1 MTTGRPT
8 TPLPAPTREIA
19 RLWAQIGPE
28 ATLALVD
35 GWGGRRIYLPKVLD
49 PDNEV
54 ARAIGLEAYERLQQ
68 WVHAEAAD
76 YFKVPVARTW
86 RILVLRQQSMS
97 YGTIAHLVGCS
108 ENTVWRTL
116 NARDMTDNQLSL
128 FD

>member
-1 MTTGRPT
+1 MTAARPNT
-8 TPLPAPTREIA
+8 TLPAPTREIA

-49 PDNEV
+49 PTNEV
-54 ARAIGLEAYERLQQ
+54 AHAIGMEAYERLQQ
-68 WVHAEAAD
+68 WVHGEAAD
-76 YFKVPVARTW
+76 FYKVPVARSW
-86 RILVLRQQSMS
+86 RILVLRQQSLS
-97 YGTIAHLVGCS
+97 YGAIAHRLGCS

-116 NARDMTDNQLSL
+116 YAREMTDNQLSL